1 MQPWLQV
8 TIFLIIKGLQILRP
22 ANGRWEARCDQNN
35 GIWQIPATNCVPEVA
50 TCQNVP
56 SLDNGNVEC
65 EDYIAADTNYMSD
78 MKSESDGSEEE
89 KAPVEAVKTTAN
101 PKFTVPTPDP
111 KTLVGATG
119 ACELSPAVNEVKGGL
134 MDCRESSS
142 GQVLCMIKCAE
153 NFRPWHGELIIV
165 CRDGVYYNRKNPLEV
180 QKNMK
185 CKEAPCDPEKY
196 GIACFNHPKN
206 RERREGEFERALK

>member
-1 MQPWLQV
+1 
-8 TIFLIIKGLQILRP
+8 
-22 ANGRWEARCDQNN
+22 
-35 GIWQIPATNCVPEVA
+35 
-50 TCQNVP
+50 
-56 SLDNGNVEC
+56 
-65 EDYIAADTNYMSD
+65 
-78 MKSESDGSEEE
+78 MKSESDESD
-89 KAPVEAVKTTAN
+89 KKTVEAVKTTAH
-101 PKFTVPTPDP
+101 PKITVPTPDP

-119 ACELSPAVNEVKGGL
+119 SCDLSPAVNEVKGGL

-165 CRDGVYYNRKNPLEV
+165 CRNGVYYNRKNPLQV

-185 CKEAPCDPEKY
+185 CKEANCDPDKY

-206 RERREGEFERALK
+206 RERREGEFERALRYVKVLLSLSNNCLELFDPSRRSVVRTRKTKRTRTTILSVSDDALLLAKTATSCR